1 MSALT
6 VFFLLFAVAYV
17 NGLLLDRYLQ
27 RSHRG
32 LWIELG
38 EPTLSQSNL
47 GAPRLRLMKL
57 VWSLGF
63 LKMHDGKLNLI
74 CFASILL
81 EFGMLV
87 SATWLWVDK

>member
-38 EPTLSQSNL
+38 EPSLKKSDL
-47 GAPRLRLMKL
+47 GAPNLRLMKL
-57 VWSLGF
+57 IWSLGF
-63 LKMHDGKLNLI
+63 LKMHDDKLNLI
-74 CFASILL
+74 CFATILL
-81 EFGMLV
+81 ECGILV
-87 SATWLWVDK
+87 SAIWFWVGK